1 MYSAFRWD
9 DRDTN
14 YWPSFNLFGDSR
26 QSNNVERP
34 TVAWNIR
41 RKSGDGRKRNSQADT
56 DRKNGQAS
64 TASRFN
70 QNREQRV
77 SQSRHPIVNRQGHQP
92 AGLLWI
98 DAVGGFLVFM
108 GEQITIGQAVPGTNV
123 ELPILGDL
131 SRRHAIISRTGD
143 DYIVHPIGVTRLD
156 DQPLSGPA
164 RLDDYAVIGLGH
176 SVRLRFRQPNPLS
189 NSARLDLI
197 SPHRTQPSSDGVIMM
212 SETCILGPADD
223 CHVVCKAWED
233 QLALMPTD
241 DGRIRFKASGSVTV
255 DDVATCDVGVLDWGS
270 RLAGEDFAL
279 MFERL

>member
-1 MYSAFRWD
+1 MFSAFRWD

-34 TVAWNIR
+34 TVVWNLR
-41 RKSGDGRKRNSQADT
+41 RKKSTGGRKRSGSKADT
-56 DRKNGQAS
+56 DQNGQTS
-64 TASRFN
+64 TANHSS
-70 QNREQRV
+70 QNRD
-77 SQSRHPIVNRQGHQP
+77 SQSRKPIVNRQGHKP

-108 GEQITIGQAVPGTNV
+108 GDQITIGQAVPGTNV

-164 RLDDYAVIGLGH
+164 RLGDNAIIGLGH

-189 NSARLDLI
+189 NSARIDLI
-197 SPHRTQPSSDGVIMM
+197 SPHRTQPSSDGIIMM

-241 DGRIRFKASGSVTV
+241 DDRIRFKANGSVTV

>member
-1 MYSAFRWD
+1 MFSAFRWD

-26 QSNNVERP
+26 QSGNVERP
-34 TVAWNIR
+34 TVAWNLR
-41 RKSGDGRKRNSQADT
+41 RKSAGGKSRNGSKADT
-56 DRKNGQAS
+56 DRKNGRAS
-64 TASRFN
+64 TTDHSRN
-70 QNREQRV
+70 QKRK
-77 SQSRHPIVNRQGHQP
+77 SQSRQPIVNRQGHQP

-108 GEQITIGQAVPGTNV
+108 GDQITIGQAVPETNV

-156 DQPLSGPA
+156 DQLLGGPA
-164 RLDDYAVIGLGH
+164 RLDDHAIIGLGH

-189 NSARLDLI
+189 NTARLDLI
-197 SPHRTQPSSDGVIMM
+197 SPHRTQPSSDGIIMM
-212 SETCILGPADD
+212 SETCILGPAED

-241 DGRIRFKASGSVTV
+241 DDRIRFKASGSVTV